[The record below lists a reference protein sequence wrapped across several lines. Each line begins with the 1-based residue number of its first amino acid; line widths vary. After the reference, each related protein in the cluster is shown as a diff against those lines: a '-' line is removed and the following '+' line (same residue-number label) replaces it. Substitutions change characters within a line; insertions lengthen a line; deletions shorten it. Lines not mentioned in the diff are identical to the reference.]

1 MGSSKPAVLPIS
13 LKLQAT
19 GDLSPVA
26 GQRIGFK
33 VLVVQ
38 PSMLEWYAWDDV
50 PSAAGSGATPTGAG
64 WFVMVW
70 RWRTSQQLPPLSHR
84 GKFLWE
90 SNGTVRLCIQ
100 APGRVGRAL
109 GGLLPTHE
117 AVRACRCAGSISRF
131 RAQKK

>member
-1 MGSSKPAVLPIS
+1 VGSSKPAVLPIS

-90 SNGTVRLCIQ
+90 WDRAAVHSGPWPRRPRARRSSADTRGGEGLPLCW
-100 APGRVGRAL
+100 L
-109 GGLLPTHE
+109 D
-117 AVRACRCAGSISRF
+117 
-131 RAQKK
+131 